1 MRIVLLDA
9 HTANPGDV
17 SWAPVEALGPT
28 SVHPRTAPEDIVS
41 RCAEAEAVLTNKA
54 PLTRESIDR
63 LPNLRYIGVTATGTN
78 IVDLEAARDR
88 GIVVT
93 NVPGYGT
100 PAVAQHVLALVLEL
114 TNHVGQHAQSVHH
127 GGWSS
132 CPDFSY
138 WDRPLVELEGRT
150 LGLIGFGDIGRAVAR
165 IALAFGMSVLA
176 NRRSWREPPPPGV
189 TAADI
194 DTIFARADIVSLHCP
209 LTDET
214 RHLVNNR
221 TLGLMKS
228 SAMVINTAR
237 GPLIDEP
244 ALARALEDGLIAGAG
259 LDVLCTEPP
268 AADHPLLRAKNCL
281 ITPHLAW
288 ATIEA
293 RQRLIQAVADNLR
306 AFLDGRPINVV
317 S

>member
-28 SVHPRTAPEDIVS
+28 TIHPRTPTEDIVS

-63 LPNLRYIGVTATGTN
+63 LPQLRYIGVTATGTN
-78 IVDLEAARDR
+78 IVDLEAARAR
-88 GIVVT
+88 GIAVT

-114 TNHVGQHAQSVHH
+114 TNHVGQHVQSVRD
-127 GGWSS
+127 GRWSS

-138 WDRPLVELEGRT
+138 TERPLVELEGRT

-176 NRRSWREPPPPGV
+176 SRRTWREPPPPGV
-189 TAADI
+189 TAT
-194 DTIFARADIVSLHCP
+194 DTDTLFARADIVSLHCP
-209 LTDET
+209 LTEET
-214 RHLVNNR
+214 RHLVSSR
-221 TLGLMKS
+221 TLGLMKP
-228 SAMVINTAR
+228 SAMLINTAR

-244 ALARALEDGLIAGAG
+244 ALAQALEDGLIAGAG
-259 LDVLCTEPP
+259 LDVLSTEPP